1 MERYIKEKDY
11 KVQLIEKLIME
22 HGTEL
27 KRLAFLYVKDHSLA
41 EDIIQE
47 VFISCY
53 NNLDNFREESSYKT
67 WLTKITINKCKDTF
81 KKWSF
86 RNLLYKENIEINL
99 TEHLTPEK
107 QMIAKMEDI
116 LLAEQILI
124 LPIKFR
130 EVIILFYYEE
140 FTLEEISSILKLN
153 TNTVKTRLFRA
164 KSKLRELMKGSETVW
179 KGD

>member
-1 MERYIKEKDY
+1 MEKGKNYQI
-11 KVQLIEKLIME
+11 QLLEKLIAE

-47 VFISCY
+47 VFIACY
-53 NNLDNFREESSYKT
+53 HNLNNFREESSYKT

-86 RNLLYKENIEINL
+86 RNLLYKDNL
-99 TEHLTPEK
+99 ETKLHEHLTPENK
-107 QMIAKMEDI
+107 LMAKVEDH
-116 LLAEQILI
+116 LLAEQII
-124 LPIKFR
+124 ALPIKFR

-140 FTLEEISSILKLN
+140 FTLEEISSLLN
-153 TNTVKTRLFRA
+153 ININTVKTRLYRA
-164 KSKLRELMKGSETVW
+164 KTKLRDSMKGSETEW